1 MASLALINYYAR
13 LLQKGYDKVNIPEE
27 LIDRVEE
34 AYKQLPPLE
43 PDPET
48 ETPEEK

>member
-13 LLQKGYDKVNIPEE
+13 LLQKGYDRNMIPEE
-27 LIDRVEE
+27 LLERVEE
-34 AYKQLPPLE
+34 KFKQLPPLE

>member
-1 MASLALINYYAR
+1 MASIALINYYAR
-13 LLQKGYDKVNIPEE
+13 LLQKGYDKANIPEE
-27 LIDRVEE
+27 LLERVEE
-34 AYKQLPPLE
+34 KCKQLPPLE